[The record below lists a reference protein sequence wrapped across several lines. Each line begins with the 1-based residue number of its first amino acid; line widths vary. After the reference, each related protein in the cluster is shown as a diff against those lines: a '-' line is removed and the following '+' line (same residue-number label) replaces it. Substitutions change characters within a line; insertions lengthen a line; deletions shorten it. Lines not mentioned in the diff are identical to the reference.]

1 MKIRDESIPLDL
13 IHATIRAAWEEGC
26 PVANADVLA
35 PAVRRRW
42 SSSASRGVDQCDRDA
57 RVRDLATG
65 LIEAQESDPRRVG
78 PLKRDYEWLA
88 AEIAGAIQQ
97 LHP

>member
-1 MKIRDESIPLDL
+1 MKIRGESIPLDL
-13 IHATIRAAWEEGC
+13 IHATIRETWEKGC

-35 PAVRRRW
+35 PLALRRW
-42 SSSASRGVDQCDRDA
+42 ESSASRGVDQCDRDA

-78 PLKRDYEWLA
+78 ALKRDYEWLA
-88 AEIAGAIQQ
+88 AEIASAIRT
-97 LHP
+97 LDG